1 MMPEVWSIAAAT
13 DGISLCAMRADAARR
28 VFYAPFRL
36 KAQSELTVIDPGD
49 VARCLADVLSA
60 MLRSKIADNA
70 KCNSDLKN
78 NSEFHSNSNNN
89 PQENAVFANDAINR
103 QEERGIALPLAIA
116 LVSPHRR
123 TALCTDANGAPQ
135 SPIYLDMPLP
145 VARRDVPDRFRN
157 DDILC
162 YAFRACFVRRL
173 RNMSPEACLK
183 PLPGIGTLGSYIA
196 YLLTGHWRDGCDPLG
211 IPDMFWKCGG
221 RNNIELSQALGI
233 DWDASFRS
241 ARSLAPFARISPY
254 IAERI
259 AQSIGVP
266 DKEKI
271 AGGGAQTH
279 ALPDARF
286 AMLAGIPVYALGSI
300 DAARAFASNA
310 DPIRWSAKIGYD
322 LRAHWNAKRFAC
334 ADIEISIQNNPQNA
348 EENSDSKELTAGVGN
363 ASADINAD
371 NTNISKPAAGE
382 DSACF
387 AEKPPKPRDC
397 KEPPKPRD
405 CKEPTKPRDCK
416 EPPEPHDCKEPTK
429 PRDCKEPP
437 KPHDCKEP
445 PEPHDCKEPPEPHDC
460 KEPPR
465 PQTCEE
471 WTRAWS
477 EHFAL
482 DIAPGLK
489 PTETAFGFSGSHM
502 RSLMPAQ
509 ALDAIAQNG
518 GVYPFAALRRAQAG
532 AAGLHIVSAPN
543 GNTAVGLRP
552 GHGVC
557 HWMRAV
563 FEAMVFELRAKR
575 EKMPDVARAPISVLL
590 CPPWP
595 DGCAQWIADILDA
608 PIRLISGSEAEHAA
622 VGAAV
627 FLMRHLG
634 LPAPPTAVGAQ
645 IIEPSKRAEI
655 YRAHFDI
662 HCALCD
668 ELT

>member
-1 MMPEVWSIAAAT
+1 MQAPANATSPNAMTPEIWSIAAAT

-28 VFYAPFRL
+28 VFYAPFCL
-36 KAQSELTVIDPGD
+36 KSQSGLTVIDPD
-49 VARCLADVLSA
+49 DAARCLADVLSA
-60 MLRSKIADNA
+60 ALRPKTADNA
-70 KCNSDLKN
+70 ECSSNLKDKG
-78 NSEFHSNSNNN
+78 ELHSNF
-89 PQENAVFANDAINR
+89 QENAQENAALGNDAANR
-103 QEERGIALPLAIA
+103 QEGRNIALPSAIA
-116 LVSPHRR
+116 IVSPHRQ
-123 TALCTDANGAPQ
+123 TALCIDANGAPL

-162 YAFRACFVRRL
+162 YAFRASIVRRL
-173 RNMSPEACLK
+173 RNLSPDESLK
-183 PLPGIGTLGSYIA
+183 PIPGIGTLGAYIA
-196 YLLTGHWRDGCDPLG
+196 YLLTGHWRDGCDPMG

-221 RNNIELSQALGI
+221 KNNIELSQALGI

-259 AQSIGVP
+259 AQSIGAP
-266 DKEKI
+266 GKTEMN
-271 AGGGAQTH
+271 GGAH
-279 ALPDARF
+279 ASDLPDARLP
-286 AMLAGIPVYALGSI
+286 MLSGIPVYALGSI

-310 DPIRWSAKIGYD
+310 DPIRWSAKIGYE

-334 ADIEISIQNNPQNA
+334 ADFEISIQKNAQKA
-348 EENSDSKELTAGVGN
+348 EENSDSQELCSNIGN
-363 ASADINAD
+363 ASADIIAANPH
-371 NTNISKPAAGE
+371 ISKAAAEKKSADVAGE
-382 DSACF
+382 PS
-387 AEKPPKPRDC
+387 KTSDC
-397 KEPPKPRD
+397 GESPQ
-405 CKEPTKPRDCK
+405 
-416 EPPEPHDCKEPTK
+416 
-429 PRDCKEPP
+429 
-437 KPHDCKEP
+437 
-445 PEPHDCKEPPEPHDC
+445 
-460 KEPPR
+460 
-465 PQTCEE
+465 PQTYEE

-482 DIAPGLK
+482 AVSPGLK
-489 PTETAFGFSGSHM
+489 PAETAFGFSGSHM
-502 RSLMPAQ
+502 RSLMPGT

-518 GVYPFAALRRAQAG
+518 GVYPFGALRRAQAG

-552 GHGVC
+552 GHGDC

-575 EKMPDVARAPISVLL
+575 EKMPDIAKAPISVLL

-595 DGCAQWIADILDA
+595 DGCAQWIADMLAA
-608 PIRLISGSEAEHAA
+608 PVRLIPCSEAELAA
-622 VGAAV
+622 IGAAV
-627 FLMRHLG
+627 SLMRHLG

-655 YRAHFDI
+655 YSSHFDI

-668 ELT
+668 ALT